1 MKYLSVILLLMA
13 ALIIAVLVAVLII
26 IGFVNLNQN
35 TGGTSPET
43 ITISP
48 TSAPAPEP
56 AFTTIETTP
65 SNQDPIIGSWL
76 NGIVFYANGTVGSD
90 GHTTW
95 EVNENE
101 NNSYFI
107 KSDVLSPGANNPR
120 SVSSTEWIYNPASDK
135 INKRGS
141 LETFAR
147 GIPTPVPTTI
157 PTITAIQT
165 QLTQRINTTNL
176 SGGGQGS
183 PGKFSYSDCLSACKI
198 AFSVDHNNGVFNDCI
213 QTCNI
218 ENLKGSN

>member
-13 ALIIAVLVAVLII
+13 ALIIAVLVAVLIL
-26 IGFVNLNQN
+26 IGIVNLNQN
-35 TGGTSPET
+35 TGSPET

-48 TSAPAPEP
+48 TWEPEP
-56 AFTTIETTP
+56 EPVFTTSETTP
-65 SNQDPIIGSWL
+65 SDQDPIIGSWL
-76 NGIVFYANGTVGSD
+76 NGMVFYANGTVGSD
-90 GHTTW
+90 GYTTW
-95 EVNENE
+95 EINVNE

-120 SVSSTEWIYNPASDK
+120 SVSSAEWIYNPASDK

-141 LETFAR
+141 PETFAR

-157 PTITAIQT
+157 PAITTIQT

-176 SGGGQGS
+176 SGSGQGIPS
-183 PGKFSYSDCLSACKI
+183 KFSYSDCLSACKI
-198 AFSVDHNNGVFNDCI
+198 AFSVDRNNGIFNDCI

-218 ENLKGSN
+218 NNLKGSN

>member
-13 ALIIAVLVAVLII
+13 VLIIAVLVAALIL
-26 IGFVNLNQN
+26 IGIVNLNQN
-35 TGGTSPET
+35 TVSPET

-48 TSAPAPEP
+48 TSAPEPEP
-56 AFTTIETTP
+56 TFTTIETTP

-76 NGIVFYANGTVGSD
+76 NGMVFYANGTVGSD
-90 GHTTW
+90 GTTTW
-95 EVNENE
+95 EINKNE

-107 KSDVLSPGANNPR
+107 KSDMLSPGANNPR
-120 SVSSTEWIYNPASDK
+120 SVSSAEWIYNPASDK

-141 LETFAR
+141 PETVAR
-147 GIPTPVPTTI
+147 GKPTPVPTTK
-157 PTITAIQT
+157 PTITTIQT

-176 SGGGQGS
+176 SGSGQGI

-198 AFSVDHNNGVFNDCI
+198 AFSVDHNNGIFNDCI

-218 ENLKGSN
+218 ENLKVSN

>member
-13 ALIIAVLVAVLII
+13 VLIIAVLVAVLII
-26 IGFVNLNQN
+26 IGIVNLNQS
-35 TGGTSPET
+35 TGSPET
-43 ITISP
+43 ITLSL
-48 TSAPAPEP
+48 TWAPEPEP

-65 SNQDPIIGSWL
+65 SDQDPIIGSWL
-76 NGIVFYANGTVGSD
+76 NGMVFYANGTVGSD
-90 GHTTW
+90 GTTTW
-95 EVNENE
+95 EINENE

-120 SVSSTEWIYNPASDK
+120 SVTSTEWIYTPALDK
-135 INKRGS
+135 IKQRGS
-141 LETFAR
+141 SEFFAR

-157 PTITAIQT
+157 PAITTIQT

-176 SGGGQGS
+176 SGSGQTL

-198 AFSVDHNNGVFNDCI
+198 AFSVDHNNGIFNDCI

-218 ENLKGSN
+218 ENLKVSN